1 MHSKT
6 PAPYP
11 SENSAVR
18 PLRKPRKKRPVK
30 MVGRAVGLNASRVG
44 LTHGRLTVIA
54 DVPGTRSRVLCRCEC
69 GAEKEV
75 SWGNMQQGG
84 IRSCG
89 CLYRESRFVASRT
102 HGHKAGGKVSKV
114 YRAWQAM
121 KMRCYGT
128 LPINASYLQRGT
140 VVCDRWLNGE
150 GGMIGFECFAK
161 DVGSPPSRLH
171 TLERIDNNG
180 NYEPGNCRWDTR
192 LAQGNNKRNN
202 VFLEHEGK
210 RLTLAQWARE
220 KGITYAC
227 LRYRLREWGAERT
240 LNAN

>member
-6 PAPYP
+6 LAPCTLESSVALP
-11 SENSAVR
+11 
-18 PLRKPRKKRPVK
+18 PRKPRKRHLVK
-30 MVGRAVGLNASRVG
+30 MARRVVGPNASRVG
-44 LTHGRLTVIA
+44 LTHGRLTIIA
-54 DVPGTRSRVLCRCEC
+54 DIPGRRSHVLCRCEC
-69 GAEKEV
+69 GMEKV
-75 SWGNMQQGG
+75 VLWSNISQGDT
-84 IRSCG
+84 RSCG

-102 HGHKAGGKVSKV
+102 HGHKAGGRPSKL
-114 YRAWQAM
+114 YSAWQAM
-121 KMRCYGT
+121 KVRCYGT
-128 LPINASYLQRGT
+128 LPVNVSYLQRGT
-140 VVCDRWLNGE
+140 VVCERWLNGE
-150 GGMIGFECFAK
+150 EGISGFECFAE
-161 DVGSPPSRLH
+161 DVGPPPSRLH

-227 LRYRLREWGAERT
+227 LRYRLREWGAKRM
-240 LNAN
+240 LNTN